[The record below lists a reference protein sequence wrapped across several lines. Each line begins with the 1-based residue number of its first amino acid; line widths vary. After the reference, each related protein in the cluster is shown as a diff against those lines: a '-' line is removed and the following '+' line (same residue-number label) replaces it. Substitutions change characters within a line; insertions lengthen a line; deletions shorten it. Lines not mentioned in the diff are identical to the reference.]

1 MKEKYLYIRTEATA
15 ADDDATG
22 DSCCFPLSSFVG
34 ATPTADLT
42 LTLYFKSMCN
52 FNGDSDGAN
61 EVVVSDSVQLRL
73 ANANTHKEV
82 MQDLVSFFGSPRDGM
97 LVIADDQ
104 TGEIFSNKVVAASAI
119 AVAAKND

>member
-34 ATPTADLT
+34 ATPISDSILN
-42 LTLYFKSMCN
+42 LYFKSMCN

-61 EVVVSDSVQLRL
+61 EVVISDSVQLRL
-73 ANANTHKEV
+73 ANNNTHKEV
-82 MQDLVSFFGSPRDGM
+82 MQDLVSFFSSPRDGM
-97 LVIADDQ
+97 LVLVDDQ
-104 TGEIFSNKVVAASAI
+104 TGEMFSSKVVSANTL
-119 AVAAKND
+119 AVAGKNS